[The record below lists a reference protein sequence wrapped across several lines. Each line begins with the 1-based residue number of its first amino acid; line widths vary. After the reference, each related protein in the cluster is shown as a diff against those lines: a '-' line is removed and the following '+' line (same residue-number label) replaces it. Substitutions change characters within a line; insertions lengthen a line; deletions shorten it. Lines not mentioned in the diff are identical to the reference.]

1 MLLARS
7 PWPVGVG
14 DHRRAGDQPVL
25 VIKISGA
32 AVFAAAVLV
41 GVGVLTSRIL
51 FYDIAIGLAG
61 AALLAVILSSI
72 RWRRRSSGYS

>member
-1 MLLARS
+1 
-7 PWPVGVG
+7 
-14 DHRRAGDQPVL
+14 VL

-51 FYDIAIGLAG
+51 FYDIAIVLAG
-61 AALLAVILSSI
+61 AALLAVILSAI